1 VLTLLPGHMAGQMEP
16 KLESRRHRLAVRAMC
31 SGLDRLGARA
41 LFCGDAMHSPIQL
54 RQPAVS
60 ISSCSGPEFATRTR
74 IALLQE
80 AAVTGRVFVPGMRAV
95 LRCDTP
101 CAARG
106 MVPSLLLVAAHC
118 RGAAESG
125 VS

>member
-1 VLTLLPGHMAGQMEP
+1 
-16 KLESRRHRLAVRAMC
+16 MC

-80 AAVTGRVFVPGMRAV
+80 AAVTGRVFARACAPSYDAILPVP
-95 LRCDTP
+95 
-101 CAARG
+101 RG
-106 MVPSLLLVAAHC
+106 GWFRLFCSSQHIVEVQLKVAYHDYLEVGYAGH
-118 RGAAESG
+118 
-125 VS
+125 VSSPAKFE